1 MIDMEYIPNGNQ
13 DLKDITLV
21 SVPYTV
27 VEGPPLGIA
36 VLKGAVESEGFSCRT
51 IDLGM
56 ELFKHCRMDRKF
68 FDSVQHY
75 FSAPNI
81 DSSPEVAQCVQEF
94 ITQWAV
100 DIVDSNS
107 RWIGISVFSYFSH
120 YATFLLCTKI
130 RQLNPAQKILIGG
143 PGVGTKMRKELWGQF
158 VPTESEK
165 ILTFGDV
172 FKKRRL
178 VDACIFGD
186 GEQALIDLL
195 GTDKV
200 ADGFHI
206 EPYRNQQHPYSN
218 FDDFELH
225 LYQGVHG
232 SPQIPIFSSKGCVRN
247 CDFCDVNAI
256 QNRFRFRNG
265 KNIVDEMIYLADRYN
280 YRDFI
285 FLDSLVNGSLKS
297 LKEWATELA
306 KYNTDNPDRRIT
318 WSASGWI
325 CRPIGQIPKEFY
337 ATLAQSGLQTVSI
350 GVETGSNRVLKAMN
364 KKTNVEALYY
374 EVEQF
379 KQHNIKFIGLMLV
392 GHWAEQWDDFLDTA
406 VLMYRLSKYVKT
418 GNLVAINHGTTFGII
433 DDTPADRNFDVN
445 RLIQHPSK
453 NIWWTELNPSLTA
466 KERYF
471 RLLLLEKLLT
481 KLRIPLMEHS
491 IPAIK
496 SAVEKDLD
504 EMKKFYQSVTGNLEL
519 LPQQYSEYYLN
530 NFEEFLQV
538 VIDRAGVNHMID
550 MSFELESSVVNDPPL
565 IEICLNDQIIYAQS
579 LAEGTHNII
588 LDQIRI
594 KEDNKLTM
602 RFSNKHPNET
612 LVDSHGN
619 IVKDKYVLIKKF
631 VINDLDLLQDQAFF
645 YNKLSYDIDHVP
657 DKVSAGFW
665 HNNSSLSMSFR
676 QPFELWYSQTSDRFA
691 QFDVH
696 IVTQSTLPNA
706 KSITDF
712 SIFKPQLVELLQ
724 QMAY

>member
-1 MIDMEYIPNGNQ
+1 M
-13 DLKDITLV
+13 KDITLV

-36 VLKGAVESEGFSCRT
+36 VLKGAVESEGFSCKT

-56 ELFKHCRMDRKF
+56 ELYKHCRMDRKF

-81 DSSPEVAQCVQEF
+81 DGLPDITQCVQEF
-94 ITQWAV
+94 INQWAV
-100 DIVDSNS
+100 DLVDSNS

-120 YATFLLCTKI
+120 YATFLLCSKI

-143 PGVGTKMRKELWGQF
+143 PGVGTKMRKEVWSQF
-158 VPTESEK
+158 GITEMEK
-165 ILTFGDV
+165 ILNFGDI

-195 GTDKV
+195 GTDTI
-200 ADGFHI
+200 DDRFHM
-206 EPYRNQQHPYSN
+206 ETYRNQDHPYSN

-225 LYQGVHG
+225 LYQGQLNRG

-247 CDFCDVNAI
+247 CDFCDVNVI

-297 LKEWATELA
+297 LKEWVTELA
-306 KYNTDNPDRRIT
+306 KYNIANPDRRIT

-325 CRPIGQIPKEFY
+325 CRPIGQMPQSFY

-350 GVETGSNRVLKAMN
+350 GIETGSNNVLKAMN

-379 KQHNIKFIGLMLV
+379 KQHNIQFIGLMLV

-406 VLMYRLSKYVKT
+406 VMVYRLSSYVKT
-418 GNLVAINHGTTFGII
+418 GNLVAMNHGTTFSII
-433 DDTPADRNFDVN
+433 DDTPADRNFDIN

-466 KERYF
+466 KERYY
-471 RLLLLEKLLT
+471 RLLLLEKLLHR
-481 KLRIPLMEHS
+481 LRIPLLEQT
-491 IPAIK
+491 IPAVK
-496 SAVEKDLD
+496 AAVEKDLD
-504 EMKKFYQSVTGNLEL
+504 EMKKFYLGITGNLAQ

-530 NFEEFLQV
+530 NFELFLQA
-538 VIDRAGVNHMID
+538 ILARAGVDDTINI
-550 MSFELESSVVNDPPL
+550 SFELESSVINDPPL
-565 IEICLNDQIIYAQS
+565 IEICLNDQIIYARS
-579 LAEGTHNII
+579 LTEGIHNIV
-588 LDQIRI
+588 LDQIPI
-594 KEDNKLTM
+594 KDDNKLTM
-602 RFSNKHPNET
+602 RFLNKQPNET
-612 LVDSHGN
+612 IVDSNGN
-619 IVKDKYVLIKKF
+619 IVKDKFVLIKKF
-631 VINDLDLLQDQAFF
+631 IVNKLDLLQDQAFF
-645 YNKLSYDIDHVP
+645 YNKLLYFTNDLPVTC
-657 DKVSAGFW
+657 SAGFW
-665 HNNSSLSMSFR
+665 ANNSSLCLSFTN
-676 QPFELWYSQTSDRFA
+676 PFELWYAQNSDRFA
-691 QFDVH
+691 HFDAH

-712 SIFKPQLVELLQ
+712 SVFTPQLIELLQ
-724 QMAY
+724 QMEY